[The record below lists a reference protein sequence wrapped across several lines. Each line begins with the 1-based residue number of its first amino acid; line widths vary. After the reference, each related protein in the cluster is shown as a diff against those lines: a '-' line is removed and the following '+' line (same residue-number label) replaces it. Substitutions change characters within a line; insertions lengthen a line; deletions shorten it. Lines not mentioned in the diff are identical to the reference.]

1 MNKYKIGQK
10 IILVSFIVV
19 ICLPWVLGVILK
31 PLTDTTNY
39 ENRKMSE
46 LPEFKLNDYKKLPNK
61 YMNWINDNL
70 PFRNKLIELN
80 SAIDYYVF
88 KTATDKLVKI
98 GKDNWLFYSNDN
110 QGDSIGCWQ
119 GKNMLNEEQLKNIA
133 DNCVKQKEFIES
145 QGKEFVIF
153 IGPNKE
159 EIYSEY
165 IPDYYGKKASYFKTL
180 QIVDYIKEHTD
191 VRIVYPY
198 KEMLEAKKQVKQNL
212 YYKMDTHWN
221 QIGGYVGA
229 SCLLKELGISLKPLN
244 EIKISKQDKH
254 VGDLAKM
261 LNLSNEF
268 KTIDDN
274 YLLSGYNTNEVRT
287 NSYSEFGVYSFS
299 TKNADPRKIY
309 IWRDSFTEAMA
320 PYIAASFDEAYM
332 RHFNTYSYED
342 LKEQD
347 PDIVVYEVV
356 ERSIDQLGYFTF
368 K

>member
-1 MNKYKIGQK
+1 M
-10 IILVSFIVV
+10 
-19 ICLPWVLGVILK
+19 
-31 PLTDTTNY
+31 
-39 ENRKMSE
+39 
-46 LPEFKLNDYKKLPNK
+46 
-61 YMNWINDNL
+61 
-70 PFRNKLIELN
+70 
-80 SAIDYYVF
+80 
-88 KTATDKLVKI
+88 
-98 GKDNWLFYSNDN
+98 
-110 QGDSIGCWQ
+110 
-119 GKNMLNEEQLKNIA
+119 
-133 DNCVKQKEFIES
+133 
-145 QGKEFVIF
+145 
-153 IGPNKE
+153 
-159 EIYSEY
+159 
-165 IPDYYGKKASYFKTL
+165 
-180 QIVDYIKEHTD
+180 
-191 VRIVYPY
+191 
-198 KEMLEAKKQVKQNL
+198 
-212 YYKMDTHWN
+212 
-221 QIGGYVGA
+221 GA

-347 PDIVVYEVV
+347 PDIVVYEAV